1 MKAEKMMLSA
11 GLFILRLAILI
22 LVIAGVCK
30 VGIYTYQ
37 YCYAVVSD
45 APAEAEPGRDV
56 TVTVQE
62 NMDGRK
68 LAVLLERKGLVTDG
82 QIFRIQLKV
91 NGYED
96 KLKAGEYVLNSSMP
110 PTEMMKILSGEA
122 AEEGEEE

>member
-1 MKAEKMMLSA
+1 M
-11 GLFILRLAILI
+11 
-22 LVIAGVCK
+22 
-30 VGIYTYQ
+30 
-37 YCYAVVSD
+37 
-45 APAEAEPGRDV
+45 
-56 TVTVQE
+56 TVRE
-62 NMDGRK
+62 NMDSRE

-110 PTEMMKILSGEA
+110 PTEMMELLSGE